1 MVIVIGCVAGLIS
14 GVVVMVTI
22 MLLTR
27 GDSSEIGTNTTT
39 IVPEIPMTGR
49 SLMLFFLAKLF
60 LNPKILDI
68 FHDELPQQPPSV
80 MLFPCMTF

>member
-1 MVIVIGCVAGLIS
+1 MHIVIAIGCVAVLIL

-39 IVPEIPMTGR
+39 IVPEILITGR
-49 SLMLFFLAKLF
+49 SLRLLFF
-60 LNPKILDI
+60 
-68 FHDELPQQPPSV
+68 
-80 MLFPCMTF
+80 